1 MRTSSWKRFGVAL
14 PVAGMLAAFGVL
26 AAQAVAG
33 GSSDTNL
40 PVPTGMSV
48 AVARGSEPA
57 SELKT
62 ADSGAALVVDLNNW
76 QETAAINQGQRGS
89 RRRF

>member
-1 MRTSSWKRFGVAL
+1 MRTSSWKRIGVAA
-14 PVAGMLAAFGVL
+14 PIVGALAAFGVL

-33 GSSDTNL
+33 GSGATDL

-48 AVARGSEPA
+48 AVARGMQPVTEPT
-57 SELKT
+57 T
-62 ADSGAALVVDLNNW
+62 AKGTALVIDLNNW
-76 QETAAINQGQRGS
+76 QETAAIQSGQRGS

>member
-1 MRTSSWKRFGVAL
+1 MRTSSWKRIGVAA
-14 PVAGMLAAFGVL
+14 PVVGVLAAFGVL
-26 AAQAVAG
+26 AAQAVGAG
-33 GSSDTNL
+33 SGDTNL

-48 AVARGSEPA
+48 ATARGVEPA
-57 SELKT
+57 ATPKT
-62 ADSGAALVVDLNNW
+62 ADTNTALAVDLNNW